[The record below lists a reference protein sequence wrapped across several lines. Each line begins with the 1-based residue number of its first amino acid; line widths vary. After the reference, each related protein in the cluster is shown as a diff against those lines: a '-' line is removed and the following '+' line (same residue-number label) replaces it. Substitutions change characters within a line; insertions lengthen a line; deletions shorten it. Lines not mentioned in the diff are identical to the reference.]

1 MTQVKWGILGC
12 GDIVRKRVAKAIQED
27 PRSDLI
33 AVCRRNQSKLKE
45 FCSTFG
51 VSRAY
56 SRAQDLISDP
66 DIDAVYV
73 ATPVVLHRSQTIDA
87 AQAGKHVL
95 VEKPMALTAVECEQ
109 METIC
114 KEAQIKLGVAYYRRF
129 YPVVARMKK
138 LIEQGRI
145 GTPLSASAVTSS
157 PFPFTP
163 GDEGYWRA
171 RPELGG
177 GGALMDIGSHRIDLF
192 LDFFGPCTRV
202 ESLCDTLAADYET
215 EDVASVLMQFDKGA
229 HGLLQC
235 FFGTSNE
242 WDSFTVL
249 GSDGRLS
256 VDPLNKGLLIIEEG
270 SDRRSESL
278 PPAENLHAPLIE
290 DFSSAVLDD
299 KCPVVTGEAGQA
311 VNDVIDRAYSVVE
324 SGS

>member
-1 MTQVKWGILGC
+1 MTQVKWGIIGC

-114 KEAQIKLGVAYYRRF
+114 QDAQVKLGVAYYRRF

-138 LIEQGRI
+138 LIEQGTI

-171 RPELGG
+171 RSELGG

-192 LDFFGPCTRV
+192 LDLFGPCTRV
-202 ESLCDTLAADYET
+202 ESFCDTLAADCET

-242 WDSFTVL
+242 WDSFIVL

-256 VDPLNKGLLIIEEG
+256 VDPLNKGLLIVEEG

-278 PPAENLHAPLIE
+278 PPADNLHAPLIE

-311 VNDVIDRAYSVVE
+311 VNDVIDRAYSVAG

>member
-1 MTQVKWGILGC
+1 MKPSSLG
-12 GDIVRKRVAKAIQED
+12 AALQ
-27 PRSDLI
+27 
-33 AVCRRNQSKLKE
+33 AVE
-45 FCSTFG
+45 
-51 VSRAY
+51 A
-56 SRAQDLISDP
+56 
-66 DIDAVYV
+66 DAVV
-73 ATPVVLHRSQTIDA
+73 VITPPDLHAEQCLEAVT
-87 AQAGKHVL
+87 AGKHVL
-95 VEKPMALTAVECEQ
+95 VEKPMALTALESEQ

-114 KEAQIKLGVAYYRRF
+114 KGAQVKLGVAYYRRV

-138 LIEQGRI
+138 LIEQGPI

-157 PFPFTP
+157 PFPFAP
-163 GDEGYWRA
+163 VDDGYWRA

-192 LDFFGPCTRV
+192 LDLFGPCKRV
-202 ESLCDTLAADYET
+202 ESFCDTVSADYET

-256 VDPLNKGLLIIEEG
+256 VDPLNKGLLVIEKG

-299 KCPVVTGEAGQA
+299 KCAVVTGESGQA
-311 VNDVIDRAYSVVE
+311 VNDGIDRAYRVFG